1 MINQCVTQFELRS
14 IQTHFFVLS
23 SVRCDTHSIR
33 KTIIWRTNASK
44 MQLLCDQFHCAC
56 MSIAW
61 SSKLKTIREKCQLCN
76 SEHWG
81 GAPVPGSKTL
91 PPASQ
96 PTNRPINICVINSVY
111 YPIYHRYRTPCSKDV
126 RGWVYLNM
134 VTVFPLYRW
143 TIYHDQIGTHWHL
156 PYIYTPILANA
167 DRKWGIFI
175 GESSET

>member
-1 MINQCVTQFELRS
+1 MLTWQADGQTDRADNLEPVTCPMGWVQKYFQSWSRVCVCVWVSVGRW
-14 IQTHFFVLS
+14 FFVHGCMCECIVGVCVCVCLCVRTWVCVCVCVCVGVCVVVLCMCVS
-23 SVRCDTHSIR
+23 MLRCDTHSIR

-96 PTNRPINICVINSVY
+96 PTNRPINICVINS
-111 YPIYHRYRTPCSKDV
+111 
-126 RGWVYLNM
+126 
-134 VTVFPLYRW
+134 
-143 TIYHDQIGTHWHL
+143 
-156 PYIYTPILANA
+156 
-167 DRKWGIFI
+167 
-175 GESSET
+175 